1 MTYSKQFAEVGT
13 FEALYA
19 CRRWL
24 RDNGYSYGSTSATG
38 PMPVL
43 KGDWSIAKWHNLT
56 KSERRALD
64 GYVDG
69 DFREGPLT
77 LRLKDAP
84 AEGEQS

>member
-1 MTYSKQFAEVGT
+1 MTFTKQFAEAGT

-19 CRRWL
+19 CQKWL
-24 RDNGYSYGSTSATG
+24 RDNGYSYGSTSRMG

-43 KGDWSIAKWHNLT
+43 KGDFCIAKWHNLT
-56 KSERRALD
+56 KAEKQALD

-77 LRLKDAP
+77 LRLKQAP
-84 AEGEQS
+84 EESHP